1 MPDYR
6 RFEKQLRERQAYLEQ
21 SLNRFEQTL
30 EEPASKDD
38 EERAIE
44 REGDEV
50 LESLGSSGVAEL
62 RAISAALAR
71 IEEGSYGECVNCGEP
86 ISTKRLEIIPHA
98 ARCANCA

>member
-1 MPDYR
+1 MPDYK

-21 SLNRFEQTL
+21 SLNRFEQSL
-30 EEPASKDD
+30 EEPPSKDD
-38 EERAIE
+38 EERAVE

-62 RAISAALAR
+62 RAIRAALDR
-71 IEEGSYGECVNCGEP
+71 IEDGAYGECVNCGEP

-98 ARCANCA
+98 ARCAKCA